1 MTNNKKYR
9 NTVLKPNNTTK
20 PKKAPKNINQ
30 LDIYKVCQNM
40 KKAKRDKNGN
50 NGQIMRSN
58 SSYYINDINDFN
70 DTFLKKSLKSLGFSQ
85 VDENN
90 KTTIGI
96 KKIIV
101 SNAYRPSNFTN
112 QLLDK
117 GKKCISDFK
126 KLDNEENK
134 KRNIKL

>member
-1 MTNNKKYR
+1 MTNNKKNR
-9 NTVLKPNNTTK
+9 NTVLKQNNTTK
-20 PKKAPKNINQ
+20 PKKSMKNINQ

-40 KKAKRDKNGN
+40 KKAKKDKNGN

-58 SSYYINDINDFN
+58 SSYYFNDINNFN
-70 DTFLKKSLKSLGFSQ
+70 DTFLRKSLKSLGFSQ

-90 KTTIGI
+90 QTTIGI

-134 KRNIKL
+134 KRSNKL